1 MRNTQFIKEFKD
13 FAIKGNMV
21 DLAIGIIIGTAFNNV
36 INTIVNKVLMPPLAL
51 ITDGINFQDKKW
63 ILRHAIKQGDEIL
76 KTEISIEY
84 GTLITVLVNFFII
97 AFITFFV
104 VKVMNRLRDK
114 AEDPQEVTVKTP
126 KDIEL
131 LEGMH
136 DLMEEQNKLLREL
149 KEEKKS

>member
-1 MRNTQFIKEFKD
+1 MRQSQFIKEFKD

-36 INTIVNKVLMPPLAL
+36 VNTIVNKILMPPLAL

-97 AFITFFV
+97 AFVTFFV
-104 VKVMNRLRDK
+104 VKIMNRLREK
-114 AEDPQEVTVKTP
+114 ADDPHEKTVKTP

-131 LEGMH
+131 LKGIR
-136 DLMEEQNKLLREL
+136 DLMEEQNQLLRGS
-149 KEEKKS
+149 KGSEE

>member
-1 MRNTQFIKEFKD
+1 MKQSQFIKEFKD

-63 ILRHAIKQGDEIL
+63 VLRHAVMQGDEVL
-76 KTEISIEY
+76 KSEISIEY

-114 AEDPQEVTVKTP
+114 ANDPQEKEVKTP

-131 LEGMH
+131 LKGMR

-149 KEEKKS
+149 KDRE